1 MAQVFEAAMIIC
13 FGFSWPLSVY
23 KSIKS
28 RTTKGK
34 SLLFECLVWM
44 GYVCGI
50 SGKIITHN
58 ITYVFVFYVIN
69 IIMVS
74 IDLGFYYRNYK
85 LDKLADAKAAC

>member
-1 MAQVFEAAMIIC
+1 MIIC
-13 FGFSWPLSVY
+13 FGFSWPMSVY

-34 SLLFECLVWM
+34 SLLFECLVWT
-44 GYVCGI
+44 GYVFGI
-50 SGKIITHN
+50 VGKIITDN

-85 LDKLADAKAAC
+85 LDKQAEEAAKGLTAG